1 LIQTDQLPVETPKS
15 SPIRRR
21 LRVAI
26 VAVITVALVI
36 PFVWHRP
43 SQLTETER
51 RIVGEW
57 TVVNSKDR
65 RMTQRVHFRPDRTF
79 SYWETEVMHDDGT
92 WKTSGKELTFVF
104 SRDEWVPRGILDR
117 IFDLIFLIQHP
128 RNWGPNET
136 RLSLDEVS
144 PTAIHVRDSD
154 GTKILFQRSGAVRN

>member
-1 LIQTDQLPVETPKS
+1 
-15 SPIRRR
+15 

-36 PFVWHRP
+36 PFVLHRP

-57 TVVNSKDR
+57 TFVDSKDR
-65 RMTQRVHFRPDRTF
+65 RMTRRVQFRPDRTF

-92 WKTSGKELTFVF
+92 WKTSGKELTFFF
-104 SRDEWVPRGILDR
+104 SRDEGVPHGILDGIR
-117 IFDLIFLIQHP
+117 ELIDRIQHP
-128 RNWGPNET
+128 RNWVPNET

-154 GTKILFQRSGAVRN
+154 GTKIVFQRSGAAGN